1 MEKAIEIYESMARPP
16 ASVLKTIKG
25 GKLAGKSDINP
36 QWRYKIMT
44 EKFGLCGIGWKYDI
58 LKLWTE
64 QGAGNEVLA
73 FAQIAVYIKDGDKWS
88 EPIIGIGGSKL
99 VQSFKTGLES
109 NDEGFKMA
117 VTDAFS
123 TSLKMLGVA
132 ADIYAGKWD
141 GSKYADQAE
150 DTIPTQPTQ
159 YSQTEMSNSNN
170 PYSYENM
177 KKSLE
182 NFLANG
188 VIQEANRATT
198 EKYINDKNLKGM
210 KAVLDY
216 CNQSA

>member
-210 KAVLDY
+210 KVVLDY

>member
-16 ASVLKTIKG
+16 ASALKTIKG
-25 GKLAGKSDINP
+25 GKLSGKSDINP